1 MGAVEYGSR
10 RLIVVNGVMLSALL
24 QTFDKNAGDRMD
36 HRRRLS
42 AAQELLLE
50 TKQNLTT
57 VCEAVGW
64 RQFVRHVGVTPA
76 QF

>member
-1 MGAVEYGSR
+1 VTAWIIE
-10 RLIVVNGVMLSALL
+10 
-24 QTFDKNAGDRMD
+24 
-36 HRRRLS
+36 RRLS